1 MPKYKIKGTD
11 ILHNGKIYAEG
22 TTIELSENQAKS
34 LADFLEIFQE
44 TKKETPKPDESKQD
58 KPAKETKTQ
67 TKTAK
72 NAANTEEG
80 GN

>member
-1 MPKYKIKGTD
+1 MPKYTVKGTN
-11 ILHNGKIYAEG
+11 ILHNGKVYAEG

-34 LADFLEIFQE
+34 LADFLESVPE
-44 TKKETPKPDESKQD
+44 TKKETPKQEENTPD

-67 TKTAK
+67 AKTSK
-72 NAANTEEG
+72 EPENKEEG